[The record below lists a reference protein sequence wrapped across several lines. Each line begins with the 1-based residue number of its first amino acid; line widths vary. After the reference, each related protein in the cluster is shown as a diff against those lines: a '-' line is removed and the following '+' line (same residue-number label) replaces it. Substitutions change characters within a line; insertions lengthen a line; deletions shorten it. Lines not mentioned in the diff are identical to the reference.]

1 MEQLSNFGDERNQG
15 FCIHCGGPDESND
28 HIPSKVLLDE
38 PFPEN
43 MHVCACCLR
52 CNNGL
57 SADEEYLACLLE
69 CVLAGSAEP
78 SIIQRAKIGR
88 LLAAKPPLLARL
100 QKARSS
106 ETSPPVWNVENDRV
120 RRVVLKLARGHVA
133 YELNEPQL
141 EDPDD
146 LDYRPLSI
154 LTDKERDEFEAATA
168 NVLAPWPEVGSRSL
182 QRMLVVGSEAYDAGW
197 IDVQEGNYRYL
208 VSPIGGTTVKI
219 VVREYLACEVHW
231 S

>member
-1 MEQLSNFGDERNQG
+1 MEQLSSFGDDRNQG
-15 FCIHCGGPDESND
+15 FCVHCGGPDESSD

-38 PFPEN
+38 PFPDN

-52 CNNGL
+52 CNNSL
-57 SADEEYLACLLE
+57 SADEEYVACLLE

-100 QKARSS
+100 QNSRSTV
-106 ETSPPVWNVENDRV
+106 TSTPVWNIENDRV
-120 RRVVLKLARGHVA
+120 RRVVIKLARGHVA

-146 LDYRPLSI
+146 LEFRPLPT
-154 LTDKERDEFEAATA
+154 LTDMERDRFEASSGSLT
-168 NVLAPWPEVGSRSL
+168 APWPEVGSRSL
-182 QRMLVVGSEAYDAGW
+182 QRMLVVGSEVYEPGW
-197 IDVQEGNYRYL
+197 IEVQGGNYRYS
-208 VSPIGGTTVKI
+208 VSQDGGPTVKI
-219 VVREYLACEVHW
+219 VLREYLACEVRW